1 MSNFNSYARRMDDAA
16 KKIFSEYQEAETAFA
31 VADSAKKNGP
41 RIIRGGFQ
49 DAQEAAKAA
58 RLEADY
64 QTARAALDD
73 ARRHL
78 PERGRREFQ
87 AIRAELVDAM
97 NSAFTV
103 DPTQVDSAAL
113 ELMKSGICGAKD
125 FEKLLADAD
134 RASNQTMLRLV
145 ASYAGKAYESARDNK
160 IPADQ
165 VELAR
170 LYDVSQR
177 GQSATESALLGAADA
192 MADTF
197 QRCMNNSSMI
207 PHWDSLM
214 GDIVETF

>member
-16 KKIFSEYQEAETAFA
+16 KKIFSEYQAAEAAFTA
-31 VADSAKKNGP
+31 AKEAKSRGP
-41 RIIRGGFQ
+41 RIIHGGFQ
-49 DAQEAAKAA
+49 DSQEAAKAA
-58 RLEADY
+58 RLEADF
-64 QTARAALDD
+64 QEAKAALDAASRD
-73 ARRHL
+73 L
-78 PERGRREFQ
+78 PERGRRELQ
-87 AIRAELVDAM
+87 AIRAELAGAL
-97 NSAFTV
+97 NTAFTV
-103 DPTQVDSAAL
+103 DPAQVDTAAL
-113 ELMKSGICGAKD
+113 ELMKSGVCGAKD

-145 ASYAGKAYESARDNK
+145 ASYAGKAYESARDSK

-170 LYDVSQR
+170 LYDVSQH

-207 PHWDSLM
+207 PNWDELM
-214 GDIVETF
+214 GDVVESF